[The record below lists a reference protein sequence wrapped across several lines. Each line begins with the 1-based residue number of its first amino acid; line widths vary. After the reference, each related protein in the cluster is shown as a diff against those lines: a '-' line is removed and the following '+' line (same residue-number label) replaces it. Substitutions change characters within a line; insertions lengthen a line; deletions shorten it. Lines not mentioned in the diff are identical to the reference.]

1 MTARFCLLVLL
12 DLLGTLNLAACA
24 EPTAAPGERVSG
36 EVVVFAAS
44 SLTDAFQDMANG
56 FQQANPNARLTFN
69 FGASSPLATQ
79 LGQGAR
85 ADVFASADQTQ
96 MDNAKKAGAVTGQD
110 HVFGGNRLVVI
121 TPKDNPA
128 KISAITDLAK
138 PGVKF
143 VTAAAGVPIG

>member
-96 MDNAKKAGAVTGQD
+96 MDNAKKADAIGGQD
-110 HVFGGNRLVVI
+110 RVFARNRLVVI
-121 TPKDNPA
+121 TPRDNPK
-128 KISAITDLAK
+128 KIMVVKDLGND
-138 PGVKF
+138 GVKF
-143 VTAAAGVPIG
+143 VTAAPR